1 LGIVFYELFTPAA
14 RNPFQPKDKEFN
26 IMGII
31 DNIKNGKFDISDFNP
46 SNKRVKER
54 WLEAWDLIQLMIATD
69 YKSRADTQTI
79 MNYIFF
85 KDE

>member
-1 LGIVFYELFTPAA
+1 
-14 RNPFQPKDKEFN
+14 
-26 IMGII
+26 MGII